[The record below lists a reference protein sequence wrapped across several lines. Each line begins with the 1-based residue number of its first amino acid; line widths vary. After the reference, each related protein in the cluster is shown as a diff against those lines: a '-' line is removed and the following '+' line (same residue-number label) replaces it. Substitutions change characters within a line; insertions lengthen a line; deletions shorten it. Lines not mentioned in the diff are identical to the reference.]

1 MRVLL
6 TGAGGFIGA
15 QVARALLA
23 RGAEVHAVV
32 RDATRA
38 PRLAALAKDL
48 VIHEAD
54 LVDPAAA
61 ARVVAASKPAICV
74 HGAWYAV
81 PGKYLDAPENL
92 THVAA
97 SLDLAQ
103 RLVHAGCTRF
113 VGLGTCFEYDTSLG
127 VPLVESS
134 PTKPRFLYAASKLA
148 LHDMLGHY
156 APLAKIGFA
165 WCRIFYPYGP
175 MEAPERLVPH
185 VIDRLLGGGVADT
198 TLGRQVRDFL
208 HVADVG
214 AAIAAVALS
223 EVEGAVNVASGTR
236 VTVRELVG
244 TIARLCAAEDRVHF
258 GAIPYRQGDPMH
270 VLADVTKLASTGF
283 TPRFDLASGLED
295 TLRARREELA

>member
-15 QVARALLA
+15 QVARGLLA

-32 RDATRA
+32 RDRLQA
-38 PRLAALAKDL
+38 PRLEAVANELT
-48 VIHEAD
+48 VHEAD
-54 LVDPAAA
+54 LTDPAAV
-61 ARVVAASKPAICV
+61 ARVIDASKPEVCV

-113 VGLGTCFEYDTSLG
+113 IGLGTCFEYDTSLG
-127 VPLVESS
+127 VPLTEPS

-148 LHDMLGHY
+148 LHDMLRAY

-165 WCRIFYPYGP
+165 WCRIFYQYGP

-185 VIDRLLGGGVADT
+185 VFDRLRSGGVAET
-198 TLGRQVRDFL
+198 TEGGQVRDFL

-223 EVEGAVNVASGTR
+223 ELDGAVNIGSGVP
-236 VTVRELVG
+236 VTVRELV
-244 TIARLCAAEDRVHF
+244 TAIARLCEAEDRVRF
-258 GAIPYRQGDPMH
+258 GAMPYRPNDPMH
-270 VLADVTKLASTGF
+270 VCADVTRLASIGF
-283 TPRFDLASGLED
+283 TPRFDLESGLAD
-295 TLRARREELA
+295 TLRTLEV

>member
-15 QVARALLA
+15 EVARALLA

-32 RDATRA
+32 RDRSRA
-38 PRLAALAKDL
+38 PRLAAIANELT
-48 VIHEAD
+48 IHEAD
-54 LVDPAAA
+54 LVDPAASASVVLA
-61 ARVVAASKPAICV
+61 AKPTICV

-97 SLDLAQ
+97 SLHLAQ
-103 RLVHAGCTRF
+103 RLVGSGCTRL

-127 VPLVESS
+127 VPLVETS

-148 LHDMLGHY
+148 LHDMLRAY

-165 WCRIFYPYGP
+165 WCRIFYQFGP
-175 MEAPERLVPH
+175 MEARERLVPH
-185 VIDRLLGGGVADT
+185 VIDRLLGGGVAET
-198 TLGRQVRDFL
+198 TEGGQIRDFL
-208 HVADVG
+208 HVEDVG
-214 AAIAAVALS
+214 AAIAAIALS
-223 EVEGAVNVASGTR
+223 DLDGAVNVGSGVP

-244 TIARLCAAEDRVHF
+244 TIARLCDAEDRVRF
-258 GAIPYRQGDPMH
+258 GAIPYRPSDPMH
-270 VLADVTKLASTGF
+270 VCADVTRLASTGF
-283 TPRFDLASGLED
+283 RPRFDLERGLLD

>member
-32 RDATRA
+32 RDRSRA
-38 PRLAALAKDL
+38 PRLAAIENELT
-48 VIHEAD
+48 IHEAD
-54 LVDPAAA
+54 LVDPAASA
-61 ARVVAASKPAICV
+61 QVVVASKPTICV
-74 HGAWYAV
+74 HGAWYAA

-97 SLDLAQ
+97 SLQLAQ
-103 RLVHAGCTRF
+103 RLVESGCTRL

-127 VPLVESS
+127 VPLVETS

-148 LHDMLGHY
+148 LHDVLRAY

-165 WCRIFYPYGP
+165 WCRIFYQFGP
-175 MEAPERLVPH
+175 MEARERLVPH
-185 VIDRLLGGGVADT
+185 VIDRLLGGGVAET
-198 TLGRQVRDFL
+198 TEGGQIRDFL
-208 HVADVG
+208 HVEDVG

-223 EVEGAVNVASGTR
+223 DLEGAVNVGSGVP
-236 VTVRELVG
+236 VTVRGLVG
-244 TIARLCAAEDRVHF
+244 AIARLCDAEDRVRF
-258 GAIPYRQGDPMH
+258 GAVPYRPNDPKH
-270 VLADVTKLASTGF
+270 VCADVTRLASIGF
-283 TPRFDLASGLED
+283 EPRFGLESGLED